1 MAYSDLDFN
10 LLKVLEALFTNR
22 SVSAAAEAL
31 SVTQPSVSLSL
42 KRLRAHFGDELFVR
56 QAGQMVPTAV
66 AERLREPVARVISTV
81 QSDIVPAGAFD
92 PAVSN
97 RCFTIS
103 LSDLG
108 ELTFL
113 PDLLA
118 AIRTLA
124 PRVTVQSVDLQTR
137 ELKGALVDGHVDL
150 ALGYFVGFDGDNLF
164 SQKLFEQT
172 FVCLARI
179 DHPDIRDSLSI
190 EQFLHAEHVIIEQDG
205 RSQEVFERRLE
216 TLGLRRHV
224 VLRSP
229 HFMSVPLLISQS
241 DMITTVPKAVARIYT
256 KITAI
261 KMLPLPFQS
270 PSVEL
275 KQFWHRRSHTDPGTV
290 WLRRLV
296 AKLFTGSDP
305 TIGEHSSFWQ
315 NFKGNSAAAKAD
327 LNLSP

>member
-10 LLKVLEALFTNR
+10 LLKVLEALFIHR
-22 SVSAAAEAL
+22 SASEAAEAL

-56 QAGQMVPTAV
+56 QGGKMVPTAV
-66 AERLREPVARVISTV
+66 AERLREPVARVIATV
-81 QSDIVPAGAFD
+81 QSDIVPVGPFD
-92 PAVSN
+92 PASSD
-97 RCFTIS
+97 RCFVLS

-113 PDLLA
+113 PDLMA
-118 AIRTLA
+118 SIRRKA
-124 PRVTVQSVDLQTR
+124 PRVTVQSVTLPTR
-137 ELKGALVDGHVDL
+137 ELKGALVDGDVDL
-150 ALGYFVGFDGDNLF
+150 ALGYFYGFDGDNLF
-164 SQKLFEQT
+164 SQKLFDQT
-172 FVCLARI
+172 FVCLARS
-179 DHPDIRDSLSI
+179 DHPDIGDTLSV
-190 EQFLHAEHVIIEQDG
+190 EQFIRAEHAIIEQDG
-205 RSQEVFERRLE
+205 RSQEVFERCLD
-216 TLGLRRHV
+216 TLGLSRHV

-241 DMITTVPKAVARIYT
+241 DMITTVPLAVGRIYT
-256 KITAI
+256 KLTGL

-296 AKLFTGSDP
+296 SKLFTGHDP
-305 TIGEHSSFWQ
+305 TSGDRSSFWKS
-315 NFKGNSAAAKAD
+315 FKGSGPNS
-327 LNLSP
+327 

>member
-10 LLKVLEALFTNR
+10 LLKVLEALFISR
-22 SVSAAAEAL
+22 SVSAAAETL

-56 QAGQMVPTAV
+56 QGGQMVPTAV
-66 AERLREPVARVISTV
+66 AERLREPVARIIATV

-92 PAVSN
+92 PAESN
-97 RCFTIS
+97 RRFTIC

-118 AIRTLA
+118 AIREQA
-124 PRVTVQSVDLQTR
+124 PRVTLQSVALTNR
-137 ELKGALVDGHVDL
+137 ELKAALVDGDVDL
-150 ALGYFVGFDGDNLF
+150 AMGYFTGFDSDNLF
-164 SQKLFEQT
+164 SQRLFDQT
-172 FVCLARI
+172 FVCLSRI
-179 DHPDIRDSLSI
+179 DHPVIGDSLSLD
-190 EQFLHAEHVIIEQDG
+190 QFVRADHAIIEQDG

-216 TLGLRRHV
+216 SLGLRRHV

-241 DMITTVPKAVARIYT
+241 DMITTVPLAVATIYT
-256 KITAI
+256 KLTGL
-261 KMLPLPFQS
+261 KTLPLPFES
-270 PSVEL
+270 PAVEL

-296 AKLFTGSDP
+296 SKLFTGHDP
-305 TIGEHSSFWQ
+305 TIGDQSSFWKKFRA
-315 NFKGNSAAAKAD
+315 NGSED
-327 LNLSP
+327 